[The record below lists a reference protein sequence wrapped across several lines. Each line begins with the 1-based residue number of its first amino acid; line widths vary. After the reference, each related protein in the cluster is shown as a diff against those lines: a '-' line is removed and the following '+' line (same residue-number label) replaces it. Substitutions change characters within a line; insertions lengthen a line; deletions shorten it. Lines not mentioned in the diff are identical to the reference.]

1 MGGFLACILA
11 GAAMSIQGVMNTR
24 LSEHIGTMETN
35 AFVQCVAAVLS
46 LLVLVFWRTGSFA
59 ALGAAPK
66 YCWFGGVLALAITV
80 TVMLGMGRL
89 GPTLAV
95 ATILIAQ
102 LSAAAAIDAFGIMG
116 TEKLAFG
123 WSKWAGLALMTGG
136 VLLFKMTR
144 DGETGQR
151 DPLRWALVG
160 RAVARCS
167 ARAEPSGIFSAA
179 HVAGEND
186 WNFFAPAGANSARL
200 FTDQTD
206 QNEAASIARRL
217 IFCFSYRPMLARK
230 SAMPE
235 DLMNAKID
243 AKS

>member
-89 GPTLAV
+89 GPTL
-95 ATILIAQ
+95 LIAQ

-136 VLLFKMTR
+136 VLLFKM
-144 DGETGQR
+144 
-151 DPLRWALVG
+151 
-160 RAVARCS
+160 
-167 ARAEPSGIFSAA
+167 
-179 HVAGEND
+179 
-186 WNFFAPAGANSARL
+186 
-200 FTDQTD
+200 
-206 QNEAASIARRL
+206 
-217 IFCFSYRPMLARK
+217 K
-230 SAMPE
+230 
-235 DLMNAKID
+235 
-243 AKS
+243 

>member
-66 YCWFGGVLALAITV
+66 YCWFGGVLAL
-80 TVMLGMGRL
+80 
-89 GPTLAV
+89 V

-136 VLLFKMTR
+136 VLLFKM
-144 DGETGQR
+144 
-151 DPLRWALVG
+151 
-160 RAVARCS
+160 
-167 ARAEPSGIFSAA
+167 
-179 HVAGEND
+179 
-186 WNFFAPAGANSARL
+186 
-200 FTDQTD
+200 
-206 QNEAASIARRL
+206 
-217 IFCFSYRPMLARK
+217 K
-230 SAMPE
+230 
-235 DLMNAKID
+235 
-243 AKS
+243 

>member
-1 MGGFLACILA
+1 
-11 GAAMSIQGVMNTR
+11 MSIPGVMNTR
-24 LSEHIGTMETN
+24 LREHTGTMETN
-35 AFVQCVAAVLS
+35 ALVHCVAAVLS

-136 VLLFKMTR
+136 VLLFKM
-144 DGETGQR
+144 
-151 DPLRWALVG
+151 
-160 RAVARCS
+160 
-167 ARAEPSGIFSAA
+167 
-179 HVAGEND
+179 
-186 WNFFAPAGANSARL
+186 
-200 FTDQTD
+200 
-206 QNEAASIARRL
+206 
-217 IFCFSYRPMLARK
+217 K
-230 SAMPE
+230 
-235 DLMNAKID
+235 
-243 AKS
+243 

>member
-35 AFVQCVAAVLS
+35 AFVQCVAAALS

-102 LSAAAAIDAFGIMG
+102 LATAAAIDAFGIMG
-116 TEKLAFG
+116 TERLAFG
-123 WSKWAGLALMTGG
+123 WGKWAGLALMTGG
-136 VLLFKMTR
+136 VLLFKM
-144 DGETGQR
+144 
-151 DPLRWALVG
+151 
-160 RAVARCS
+160 
-167 ARAEPSGIFSAA
+167 
-179 HVAGEND
+179 
-186 WNFFAPAGANSARL
+186 
-200 FTDQTD
+200 
-206 QNEAASIARRL
+206 
-217 IFCFSYRPMLARK
+217 K
-230 SAMPE
+230 
-235 DLMNAKID
+235 
-243 AKS
+243 

>member
-1 MGGFLACILA
+1 MCGGGTVAA
-11 GAAMSIQGVMNTR
+11 GAGV
-24 LSEHIGTMETN
+24 LAH
-35 AFVQCVAAVLS
+35 
-46 LLVLVFWRTGSFA
+46 GSFA

-136 VLLFKMTR
+136 VLLFKM
-144 DGETGQR
+144 
-151 DPLRWALVG
+151 
-160 RAVARCS
+160 
-167 ARAEPSGIFSAA
+167 
-179 HVAGEND
+179 
-186 WNFFAPAGANSARL
+186 
-200 FTDQTD
+200 
-206 QNEAASIARRL
+206 
-217 IFCFSYRPMLARK
+217 K
-230 SAMPE
+230 
-235 DLMNAKID
+235 
-243 AKS
+243 

>member
-95 ATILIAQ
+95 ATILI
-102 LSAAAAIDAFGIMG
+102 
-116 TEKLAFG
+116 
-123 WSKWAGLALMTGG
+123 GLRHHGHGKARLRLEQVGG
-136 VLLFKMTR
+136 
-144 DGETGQR
+144 
-151 DPLRWALVG
+151 
-160 RAVARCS
+160 
-167 ARAEPSGIFSAA
+167 ARADDGRRAA
-179 HVAGEND
+179 
-186 WNFFAPAGANSARL
+186 L
-200 FTDQTD
+200 
-206 QNEAASIARRL
+206 
-217 IFCFSYRPMLARK
+217 
-230 SAMPE
+230 
-235 DLMNAKID
+235 
-243 AKS
+243 

>member
-1 MGGFLACILA
+1 MNFGWISRVHPRRGGD
-11 GAAMSIQGVMNTR
+11 
-24 LSEHIGTMETN
+24 EHSGRDEH
-35 AFVQCVAAVLS
+35 APERAH
-46 LLVLVFWRTGSFA
+46 RHDGGSFA

-136 VLLFKMTR
+136 VLLFKM
-144 DGETGQR
+144 
-151 DPLRWALVG
+151 
-160 RAVARCS
+160 
-167 ARAEPSGIFSAA
+167 
-179 HVAGEND
+179 
-186 WNFFAPAGANSARL
+186 
-200 FTDQTD
+200 
-206 QNEAASIARRL
+206 
-217 IFCFSYRPMLARK
+217 K
-230 SAMPE
+230 
-235 DLMNAKID
+235 
-243 AKS
+243 

>member
-35 AFVQCVAAVLS
+35 AFVQCVAAALS
-46 LLVLVFWRTGSFA
+46 LLVLV
-59 ALGAAPK
+59 AAPK

-102 LSAAAAIDAFGIMG
+102 LATAAAIDAFGIMG

-136 VLLFKMTR
+136 VLLFKM
-144 DGETGQR
+144 
-151 DPLRWALVG
+151 
-160 RAVARCS
+160 
-167 ARAEPSGIFSAA
+167 
-179 HVAGEND
+179 
-186 WNFFAPAGANSARL
+186 
-200 FTDQTD
+200 
-206 QNEAASIARRL
+206 
-217 IFCFSYRPMLARK
+217 K
-230 SAMPE
+230 
-235 DLMNAKID
+235 
-243 AKS
+243 

>member
-1 MGGFLACILA
+1 MRDIRKMS
-11 GAAMSIQGVMNTR
+11 AAM
-24 LSEHIGTMETN
+24 LS
-35 AFVQCVAAVLS
+35 LS

-102 LSAAAAIDAFGIMG
+102 LATAAAIDAFGIMG

-136 VLLFKMTR
+136 VLLNPFR
-144 DGETGQR
+144 YSGLPFFRRIGDHFFDG
-151 DPLRWALVG
+151 LAL
-160 RAVARCS
+160 
-167 ARAEPSGIFSAA
+167 
-179 HVAGEND
+179 
-186 WNFFAPAGANSARL
+186 L
-200 FTDQTD
+200 FHITVH
-206 QNEAASIARRL
+206 
-217 IFCFSYRPMLARK
+217 
-230 SAMPE
+230 
-235 DLMNAKID
+235 ID
-243 AKS
+243 RHLLVIEVKF

>member
-24 LSEHIGTMETN
+24 LSEHIG
-35 AFVQCVAAVLS
+35 
-46 LLVLVFWRTGSFA
+46 TGSFA

-136 VLLFKMTR
+136 VLLFKM
-144 DGETGQR
+144 
-151 DPLRWALVG
+151 
-160 RAVARCS
+160 
-167 ARAEPSGIFSAA
+167 
-179 HVAGEND
+179 
-186 WNFFAPAGANSARL
+186 
-200 FTDQTD
+200 
-206 QNEAASIARRL
+206 
-217 IFCFSYRPMLARK
+217 K
-230 SAMPE
+230 
-235 DLMNAKID
+235 
-243 AKS
+243 

>member
-46 LLVLVFWRTGSFA
+46 LLVLVFWRTA
-59 ALGAAPK
+59 ALPRWAPRRNTA
-66 YCWFGGVLALAITV
+66 GSAGVLALAITV

-136 VLLFKMTR
+136 VLLFKM
-144 DGETGQR
+144 
-151 DPLRWALVG
+151 
-160 RAVARCS
+160 
-167 ARAEPSGIFSAA
+167 
-179 HVAGEND
+179 
-186 WNFFAPAGANSARL
+186 
-200 FTDQTD
+200 
-206 QNEAASIARRL
+206 
-217 IFCFSYRPMLARK
+217 K
-230 SAMPE
+230 
-235 DLMNAKID
+235 
-243 AKS
+243 

>member
-46 LLVLVFWRTGSFA
+46 LLVL
-59 ALGAAPK
+59 
-66 YCWFGGVLALAITV
+66 AITV

-102 LSAAAAIDAFGIMG
+102 LATAAAIDAFGIMG
-116 TEKLAFG
+116 TEELAFG

-136 VLLFKMTR
+136 VLLFKM
-144 DGETGQR
+144 
-151 DPLRWALVG
+151 
-160 RAVARCS
+160 
-167 ARAEPSGIFSAA
+167 
-179 HVAGEND
+179 
-186 WNFFAPAGANSARL
+186 
-200 FTDQTD
+200 
-206 QNEAASIARRL
+206 
-217 IFCFSYRPMLARK
+217 K
-230 SAMPE
+230 
-235 DLMNAKID
+235 
-243 AKS
+243 

>member
-11 GAAMSIQGVMNTR
+11 GAAMSIQG
-24 LSEHIGTMETN
+24 EHIGTMETN

-102 LSAAAAIDAFGIMG
+102 LATAAAIDASGIMG

-136 VLLFKMTR
+136 VLLFKM
-144 DGETGQR
+144 
-151 DPLRWALVG
+151 
-160 RAVARCS
+160 
-167 ARAEPSGIFSAA
+167 
-179 HVAGEND
+179 
-186 WNFFAPAGANSARL
+186 
-200 FTDQTD
+200 
-206 QNEAASIARRL
+206 
-217 IFCFSYRPMLARK
+217 K
-230 SAMPE
+230 
-235 DLMNAKID
+235 
-243 AKS
+243 

>member
-95 ATILIAQ
+95 
-102 LSAAAAIDAFGIMG
+102 GIMG

-136 VLLFKMTR
+136 VLLFKM
-144 DGETGQR
+144 
-151 DPLRWALVG
+151 
-160 RAVARCS
+160 
-167 ARAEPSGIFSAA
+167 
-179 HVAGEND
+179 
-186 WNFFAPAGANSARL
+186 
-200 FTDQTD
+200 
-206 QNEAASIARRL
+206 
-217 IFCFSYRPMLARK
+217 K
-230 SAMPE
+230 
-235 DLMNAKID
+235 
-243 AKS
+243 